1 MANKN
6 SVIVSLVDTDN
17 NVSQKTLS
25 NINPDASDGAI
36 KTFCK
41 QLFGLSDDTV
51 TAITRVE
58 HTDVTNAVDRN
69 PYFTASSNVINI
81 FPGLGEKGTKSVDIS
96 YEGVYRNV
104 TFSGQKPLGSTPTE
118 NNFTIFV
125 RGKDGMY
132 IGGDASCTMTLT
144 LEANDKYDE
153 ATLDITFVGLD
164 DSEIVDI

>member
-1 MANKN
+1 MAVKTSLLVTVKDAGNK
-6 SVIVSLVDTDN
+6 TA
-17 NVSQKTLS
+17 QKTVT
-25 NINPDASDGAI
+25 NISPDAANGSI
-36 KTFCK
+36 KTFCRK
-41 QLFGLSDDTV
+41 LFGLADNTV
-51 TAITRVE
+51 SAISKIER
-58 HTDVTNAVDRN
+58 TDITEAVDRD

-96 YEGVYRNV
+96 YQGVYRNV
-104 TFSGQKPLGSTPTE
+104 TFSGQKPSGSTLSE

-144 LEANDKYDE
+144 LEGNDKYDE
-153 ATLDITFVGLD
+153 ATLDITFIGLD